1 MKESQSFNSE
11 EESCIDINE
20 CNLNGTHPCDLN
32 AKEYFLDDVSN

>member
-32 AKEYFLDDVSN
+32 AEEYFLDDVSN